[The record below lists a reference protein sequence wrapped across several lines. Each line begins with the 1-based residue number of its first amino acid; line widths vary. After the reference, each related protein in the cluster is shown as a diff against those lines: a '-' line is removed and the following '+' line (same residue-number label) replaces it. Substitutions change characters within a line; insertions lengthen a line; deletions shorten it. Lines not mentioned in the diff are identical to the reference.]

1 MRDTPTQDRL
11 TFSLRGGPSTQPA
24 RTRPDQQESPSG
36 GVIFED
42 IDRIANLLGSTS
54 QLQAA
59 ASSPSAEAISLV
71 HTVPEAS
78 SPSWA
83 SVPEA
88 SSPSW
93 AATRDTTRTQVVA
106 VRRRMP
112 SSRVSI
118 DIDTPGPADDANRH
132 DARRSVSMAAGV
144 SLERAAE
151 AIEICMGDLDSATML
166 AMSGELEQLS
176 SLASHADTSPEI
188 ELDDMSYEE
197 LLELQDSIG
206 HVRVGVQK
214 DELITACDVK
224 RLCSIDMASLA
235 ERCNHLDPEAIQ
247 HDKRCSVCLN
257 DYAKGE
263 ELAVTSCGHE
273 FHLDCLCHWMRE
285 SRKCPLCLQE
295 VDAENEPIELKQGAH
310 AAIASLTQMYPDSHR
325 TRVA

>member
-59 ASSPSAEAISLV
+59 ASSPSAEATSLV

-93 AATRDTTRTQVVA
+93 AAARDTTRTQVVA

-166 AMSGELEQLS
+166 AMSGTVVA
-176 SLASHADTSPEI
+176 AS
-188 ELDDMSYEE
+188 
-197 LLELQDSIG
+197 
-206 HVRVGVQK
+206 
-214 DELITACDVK
+214 
-224 RLCSIDMASLA
+224 
-235 ERCNHLDPEAIQ
+235 
-247 HDKRCSVCLN
+247 
-257 DYAKGE
+257 
-263 ELAVTSCGHE
+263 
-273 FHLDCLCHWMRE
+273 
-285 SRKCPLCLQE
+285 
-295 VDAENEPIELKQGAH
+295 
-310 AAIASLTQMYPDSHR
+310 
-325 TRVA
+325 